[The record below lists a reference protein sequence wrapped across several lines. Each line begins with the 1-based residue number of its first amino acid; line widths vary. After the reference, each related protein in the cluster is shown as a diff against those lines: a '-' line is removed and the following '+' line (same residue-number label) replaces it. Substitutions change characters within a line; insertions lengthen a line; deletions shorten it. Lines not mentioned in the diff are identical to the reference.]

1 MNILLKNE
9 TIKKHTHT
17 NILYLP
23 KMNNG
28 KTNKAITIQ
37 IFTYIYITMYNE
49 NEKVSLTK
57 LKTIQKRYDVNESQQ
72 HKPLF
77 DIFNAYFRGIFFRKD
92 IAACECYWYY

>member
-1 MNILLKNE
+1 MYVTINMWQKKKKQLKLMNILLKNE

-57 LKTIQKRYDVNESQQ
+57 LKTI
-72 HKPLF
+72 
-77 DIFNAYFRGIFFRKD
+77 
-92 IAACECYWYY
+92 